1 VGCLVGGGVRSAA
14 TRRLLRLDGEDV
26 ASCDGTSC
34 DDVEASVLWEPLAP
48 AESRLL
54 LESSLRQLRKMLYTA
69 AEDGEGTCC
78 LMSTRSRKAGS
89 WRETAVSIKL
99 GGSPGETRMIIYN
112 SFDEVTCAA
121 HQDVGKTTKPV
132 KGGEKLVRGLD
143 WTVSGEHMSVR
154 SLTG

>member
-26 ASCDGTSC
+26 AGCDGTGC
-34 DDVEASVLWEPLAP
+34 DDVAASVLWEPLAP

-54 LESSLRQLRKMLYTA
+54 LESSLRQLRKMLYAA

-78 LMSTRSRKAGS
+78 LMSTRSRKAES
-89 WRETAVSIKL
+89 WRETAVSTTL
-99 GGSPGETRMIIYN
+99 GGRPAETRMITYN
-112 SFDEVTCAA
+112 SLDKVACAA
-121 HQDVGKTTKPV
+121 HQDVGKTAKPV
-132 KGGEKLVRGLD
+132 KGSEKLVRGLD
-143 WTVSGEHMSVR
+143 WTVSGERVSVR

>member
-1 VGCLVGGGVRSAA
+1 MGCLVGGGVRSAA
-14 TRRLLRLDGEDV
+14 TRRLLWVDGEDV
-26 ASCDGTSC
+26 AGCDSC
-34 DDVEASVLWEPLAP
+34 DDVAAFAPREPLAP

-89 WRETAVSIKL
+89 WRETAVSTTL
-99 GGSPGETRMIIYN
+99 GGRPAETRMITYN
-112 SFDEVTCAA
+112 SLDKVACAA
-121 HQDVGKTTKPV
+121 HQDVGKTAKPV
-132 KGGEKLVRGLD
+132 KGSEKLVRGLD
-143 WTVSGEHMSVR
+143 WTVSGERVSVR

>member
-1 VGCLVGGGVRSAA
+1 MGCLVGGGVRSAA

-26 ASCDGTSC
+26 AGCDSC
-34 DDVEASVLWEPLAP
+34 DDVAAFVPREPLAP

-89 WRETAVSIKL
+89 
-99 GGSPGETRMIIYN
+99 
-112 SFDEVTCAA
+112 
-121 HQDVGKTTKPV
+121 
-132 KGGEKLVRGLD
+132 
-143 WTVSGEHMSVR
+143 
-154 SLTG
+154 